1 MEQRFRVLA
10 GANRQ
15 MKRAILLVALLA
27 GTASAAPK
35 KKAAKKEFD
44 KGVAA
49 YTKGDFAA
57 AADAFSKSNAIET
70 DIDALFAWAQ
80 SERKL
85 DHCDKALELYT
96 KLLAMDMPAENKEA
110 IKVQVGECKDI
121 LGQAPAKTEKTEKTE
136 KVEKTEKAEKTEKT
150 EKAPDPTPPPATP
163 PTTDT
168 SSPPI
173 ESQPSPSAPQAPEGR
188 AWWKD
193 PVGGALVGAGAVGV
207 GLGVVFLVQG
217 SAAESDAKAAMSY
230 DDYVALDDRAKS
242 RGQLGVVSLV
252 AGGALAAG
260 GIVWYATHK
269 PSHATTITGWLDGQS
284 GGFVVRGGF

>member
-15 MKRAILLVALLA
+15 MKRALLLVAILA

-49 YTKGDFAA
+49 YTNGDFIGAA
-57 AADAFSKSNAIET
+57 EAFSRSNAIEADVET
-70 DIDALFAWAQ
+70 LFAWAQ

-85 DHCDKALELYT
+85 DRCDKALELYT

-110 IKVQVGECKDI
+110 IKVQAGECKDI
-121 LGQAPAKTEKTEKTE
+121 LGQPGQPVSGKTD
-136 KVEKTEKAEKTEKT
+136 KVEKT
-150 EKAPDPTPPPATP
+150 EKAPDPTPPNTTTTTP
-163 PTTDT
+163 DTTSGPGESQQPPPSSPTT
-168 SSPPI
+168 
-173 ESQPSPSAPQAPEGR
+173 PEGR
-188 AWWKD
+188 TWWKD
-193 PVGGALVGAGAVGV
+193 PVGGALVGAGVVGV

-217 SAAESDAKAAMSY
+217 SAAESDKETAMNY
-230 DDYVALDDRAKS
+230 DDYVALDERAKS
-242 RGQLGVVSLV
+242 RGQLGVISLV

-260 GIVWYATHK
+260 GVAWYVTHK
-269 PSHATTITGWLDGQS
+269 QSHGTTVTGWLDGQS